1 MSKERGTAKT
11 CEMCGHF
18 VFQPHVIPDGR
29 CTHDSEKG
37 IPTRSH
43 SVACDCFKAPGKGEK

>member
-11 CEMCGHF
+11 CVMCGHF

-43 SVACDCFKAPGKGEK
+43 SVACDCFKAPGKGNK